1 MAERKATVERTTKET
16 AIRVGLA
23 LDGSGA
29 SSITT
34 GVGFF
39 DHMLTHVAKHGML
52 DLEVE
57 ARGDLEVDAHHLVED
72 TGIVLGQALRQA
84 LGDKRGI
91 VRYGHAVVPMDEALV
106 EVAIDISGR
115 PWVEVNVPMAHGKVG
130 DFDTELLPEFARA
143 LAVSA
148 GLTLHIR
155 KHTGENCHHVLEAAF
170 KALGRALDMA
180 VRIDPRRDDVPSTKG
195 SL

>member
-1 MAERKATVERTTKET
+1 MSERKATVERDTKET
-16 AIRVGLA
+16 AIRVSLV
-23 LDGSGA
+23 LDGTGTP
-29 SSITT
+29 SITT

-52 DLEVE
+52 DLEIE

-72 TGIVLGQALRQA
+72 TGIVLGQALREA
-84 LGDKRGI
+84 LGDKCGI

-106 EVAIDISGR
+106 EVALDISGR
-115 PWVEVNVPMAHGKVG
+115 PWVEVDVPMARGKVG

-143 LAVSA
+143 FAMSA
-148 GLTLHIR
+148 GLTLHVR
-155 KHTGENCHHVLEAAF
+155 KLAGDNCHHVLEAAF

-180 VRIDPRRDDVPSTKG
+180 VRIDPRRPDVPSTKG